1 MQNQNLE
8 LEAKFININKD
19 EVRKKL
25 LDCGGVLIKPEFLQK
40 RVVFYFP
47 KGHEIDGGWVRVRD
61 EQDKLT
67 MSIKIVSG
75 SGINDQKEV
84 SLKIDNFEEA
94 EKFLKMLG
102 CTRKS
107 FQENKRELWNVGDVE
122 IMIDEWPFV
131 EPFVEVEGDSEEK
144 IKDVA
149 AKLGFKYEDALF
161 GSAAVITQRN
171 YGLSQ
176 DKINSIPEIYFDM
189 ENPYLSIDK

>member
-19 EVRKKL
+19 EIRKKL
-25 LDCGGVLIKPEFLQK
+25 QDCGGVLIKPEFLQK
-40 RVVFYFP
+40 RVAFYFP

-67 MSIKIVSG
+67 MSIKVVSG
-75 SGINDQKEV
+75 TSISDQKEITF
-84 SLKIDNFEEA
+84 KIDKFEEA
-94 EKFLKMLG
+94 EKFLKTLG

-107 FQENKRELWNVGDVE
+107 FQENKRELWKMEDVE

-131 EPFVEVEGDSEEK
+131 DPFIEIEGDSEEK

-161 GSAAVITQRN
+161 GSAAIITQKK

-176 DKINSIPEIYFDM
+176 DKINSIPKISFDM